1 MNFPFRRPAVRIFLG
16 LFLLSRSA
24 DPVSGK
30 TDERELAVA
39 LPRLGVSAGVPLVK
53 IADFRMREKRFAP
66 AAVTDGRYIY
76 IIGGT
81 PGSGAPLETIE
92 RFDPVSGTS
101 EEFAKLHTGR
111 FWHQAVIHAGKI
123 YVLGGSALSPGGS
136 NPATFGGSTYFDELR
151 APPAVRAMISAN
163 EGDFTSTNSTGLRMT
178 FEASVEIIDLATRQV
193 TRGAPMLVAQTSFS
207 CVTLGDELYV
217 IGGKRLRGGRFAFTN
232 AVQVYSFATGKWRD
246 GLNMPTPRA
255 TPSTLV
261 DGPFIVVPGGY
272 NGIRELD
279 VVEAFDPRTD
289 AWIVLPKLCR
299 PVSAH
304 SLVFLGHFLF
314 LFGNY
319 EAPGELVAYDLVTKK
334 SEAFTL
340 QYTPARHTAAVVVN
354 GRVYVIGGK
363 VAKDAD
369 ALDLIQVFAP
379 PLKSSSP

>member
-1 MNFPFRRPAVRIFLG
+1 MFAQSGAKDGAVP
-16 LFLLSRSA
+16 LLR
-24 DPVSGK
+24 
-30 TDERELAVA
+30 AV
-39 LPRLGVSAGVPLVK
+39 VSAGVPLVK
-53 IADFRMREKRFAP
+53 IAEFKMLERRFAP

-81 PGSGAPLETIE
+81 PSNGAPLETIE

-101 EEFAKLHTGR
+101 EAFAKLHTGR

-123 YVLGGSALSPGGS
+123 YVLGGSTLSPGGS
-136 NPATFGGSTYFDELR
+136 NPAAFGGSTYFDELR
-151 APPAVRAMISAN
+151 APPAVRAMIRAN
-163 EGDFTSTNSTGLRMT
+163 EGDFTFTNSMGLRMT

-193 TRGAPMLVAQTSFS
+193 TRGAPMPVAQASFG

-217 IGGKRLRGGRFAFTN
+217 IGGKRLRGGRLAFTN
-232 AVQVYSFATGKWRD
+232 AELVYSFANGKWRD
-246 GLNMPTPRA
+246 GLNMPTPRE
-255 TPSTLV
+255 TPATLV

-319 EAPGELVAYDLVTKK
+319 EAPDELVAYDLVTKE
-334 SEAFTL
+334 SETFTL
-340 QYTPARHTAAVVVN
+340 QYKPARHTASVVVN
-354 GRVYVIGGK
+354 GKIYVIGGK
-363 VAKDAD
+363 VAKDTEV
-369 ALDLIQVFAP
+369 LDDIQIFAP
-379 PLKSSSP
+379 PPKVSPAP